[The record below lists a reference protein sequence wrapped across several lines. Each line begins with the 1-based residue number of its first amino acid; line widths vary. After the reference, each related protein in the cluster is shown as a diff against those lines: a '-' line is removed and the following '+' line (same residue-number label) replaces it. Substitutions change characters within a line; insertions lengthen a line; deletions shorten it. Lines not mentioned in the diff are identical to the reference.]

1 MGGIGSLGFYVK
13 RLQAN
18 NLLSGGA
25 INIGS
30 TTGIGSSTRKY
41 QYCKQRTNNQ
51 SFCLNKI
58 ITVTNKKL
66 PMQQFV

>member
-13 RLQAN
+13 RIQAN
-18 NLLSGGA
+18 NLLTGGA

-30 TTGIGSSTRKY
+30 TTGIGSSTRKF

-51 SFCLNKI
+51 TACLQQIINVKI
-58 ITVTNKKL
+58 K
-66 PMQQFV
+66 